1 MLPIR
6 AVVDHHVDRP
16 DVEARQRV
24 KLTGTNSSI
33 GFIALIIP
41 VHPNGMQDTEKRSRS
56 DCKTVAKDQVLR
68 PDSSKAVGDV
78 LSFAGLV
85 VMAGRNAPDP
95 IPNSAVKLPSANG
108 TPSQDAGE

>member
-1 MLPIR
+1 M
-6 AVVDHHVDRP
+6 
-16 DVEARQRV
+16 EAQQCV

-41 VHPNGMQDTEKRSRS
+41 VHPERVNIGNTTNTIRRDDKPA
-56 DCKTVAKDQVLR
+56 AKDLILR
-68 PDSSKAVGDV
+68 SWTANGCHELLP
-78 LSFAGLV
+78 FAGLV